1 MKKKI
6 INGIM
11 MVALV
16 AATSTSFV
24 SCKDTNEDVKVE
36 LKQDYANLLT
46 QLAGLEKQYG
56 DLGNEVSALKT
67 KVANHAADIAT
78 LQREVDALEDWLIE
92 TFNNLVLGA
101 NIEATYTNLTG
112 SINIPGAEPFM
123 LISNYGTA
131 TEEGVFPSAKDKN
144 GNQIDWAA
152 GDELGTGKNAE
163 INLTEDG
170 DITVKA
176 NGGFAGYMYASVNRF
191 FNDQTLQDK
200 NFDENSVF
208 EFSLVNSAGE
218 PVDGLMIVN
227 AEKDGGATNDILKWG
242 WTRAENNMFKFGVGY
257 AGDQA
262 SKFEPA
268 KLELSKFKE
277 DLKQVWR
284 DRNRATGTSKQA
296 LGKLAADLYYNLL
309 TKDTKLPKYRLKIAW
324 KDKLDEA
331 AVAAVEKEYTIDE
344 TKDEDGKIIID
355 ANNDGDIIQD
365 ATKPAEI
372 KGTEHYVTATGDIM
386 FAMHKPLSFN
396 SGQALAEQVSGAVAS
411 TNRVIEKSEVL
422 WNKIFDK
429 IKSKFPNMNPDQINT
444 IIASGNLTEAG
455 GIWSLTATIAG
466 NPETIDVSALINPLN
481 TSLENVKEML
491 AQANGSIAKLNGS
504 SVTNWLE
511 KFTNKFDNLFKK
523 NPQQIL
529 EPVLL
534 AIDKNGNVNRVSGI
548 KAAPLVVDGE
558 VNLDPTSYSAEVF
571 APAYAKIVSC
581 KDIKEN
587 GFNEIFFANDGDLKF
602 TPESG
607 KTYEITYEA
616 VDFFGITRSHKYYI
630 QGK

>member
-24 SCKDTNEDVKVE
+24 SCKDTNEDVRVE
-36 LKQDYANLLT
+36 MQQEYATLLGK
-46 QLAGLEKQYG
+46 LNAMEEQYG
-56 DLGNEVSALKT
+56 DLGDEVSALKT

-144 GNQIDWAA
+144 GNQLSWAA
-152 GDELGTGKNAE
+152 GDELGTGKNAKIE
-163 INLTEDG
+163 FTEDG

-191 FNDQTLQDK
+191 FNDQKLQDK
-200 NFDENSVF
+200 YFDENSVF

-218 PVDGLMIVN
+218 PVDGLMIANV
-227 AEKDGGATNDILKWG
+227 EKDGAATNDILKWG

-268 KLELSKFKE
+268 KLDLSKFKE

-284 DRNRATGTSKQA
+284 DRNRATGTSKKA

-324 KDKLDEA
+324 KDKFDE
-331 AVAAVEKEYTIDE
+331 AAVEKEYTINE
-344 TKDEDGKIIID
+344 TSET
-355 ANNDGDIIQD
+355 GDIIQD

-396 SGQALAEQVSGAVAS
+396 SGQALAEKVDNERMLMASILLLFQRLICELLQVQ
-411 TNRVIEKSEVL
+411 L
-422 WNKIFDK
+422 Q
-429 IKSKFPNMNPDQINT
+429 M
-444 IIASGNLTEAG
+444 
-455 GIWSLTATIAG
+455 
-466 NPETIDVSALINPLN
+466 
-481 TSLENVKEML
+481 
-491 AQANGSIAKLNGS
+491 
-504 SVTNWLE
+504 
-511 KFTNKFDNLFKK
+511 
-523 NPQQIL
+523 IL
-529 EPVLL
+529 
-534 AIDKNGNVNRVSGI
+534 
-548 KAAPLVVDGE
+548 
-558 VNLDPTSYSAEVF
+558 
-571 APAYAKIVSC
+571 
-581 KDIKEN
+581 
-587 GFNEIFFANDGDLKF
+587 
-602 TPESG
+602 
-607 KTYEITYEA
+607 
-616 VDFFGITRSHKYYI
+616 
-630 QGK
+630 

>member
-24 SCKDTNEDVKVE
+24 SCKDTNEDVRVE
-36 LKQDYANLLT
+36 MQQEYATLLGK
-46 QLAGLEKQYG
+46 LNAMEEQYG
-56 DLGNEVSALKT
+56 DLGDEVSALKT

-144 GNQIDWAA
+144 GNQLSWAA
-152 GDELGTGKNAE
+152 GDELGTGKNAKIE
-163 INLTEDG
+163 FTEDG

-191 FNDQTLQDK
+191 FNDQKLQDK
-200 NFDENSVF
+200 YFDENSVF

-268 KLELSKFKE
+268 KLDLSKFKE

-284 DRNRATGTSKQA
+284 DRNRATGTSKKA

-324 KDKLDEA
+324 KDKFDE
-331 AVAAVEKEYTIDE
+331 AAVEKEYTINE
-344 TKDEDGKIIID
+344 TSET
-355 ANNDGDIIQD
+355 GDIIQD

-396 SGQALAEQVSGAVAS
+396 SGQALAEKVGQGVAT

-422 WNKIFDK
+422 WNKIFDR
-429 IKSKFPNMNPDQINT
+429 IKAKLPEFKNFNGATNVTTNADGKY
-444 IIASGNLTEAG
+444 IIVIPKETQLSAG
-455 GIWSLTATIAG
+455 VKTDRDVEIDVDDIVKPLNATIDQV
-466 NPETIDVSALINPLN
+466 N
-481 TSLENVKEML
+481 EMM
-491 AQANGSIAKLNGS
+491 AQARALKDKLNGS
-504 SVTNWLE
+504 TITNWLE
-511 KFTNKFDNLFKK
+511 KFTNKFNKVFA
-523 NPQQIL
+523 NNAQQIL

-534 AIDKNGNVNRVSGI
+534 AIDKDGNVSRVSGL
-548 KAAPLVVDGE
+548 KDSPLVVDGE
-558 VNLDPTSYSAEVF
+558 VTLDPTSYSAEVF

-581 KDIKEN
+581 EDIKEN

-607 KTYEITYEA
+607 KTYEIVYQA
-616 VDFFGITRSHKYYI
+616 VDFSGNIWNKDGSIKYYI